1 MPECPNRPIFPSS
14 IDRSI
19 ANPPIVNESLTLQSP
34 DRSMAPLLLASASPR
49 RAQLLEAA
57 GIRFEARPSDVDE
70 TPRPGEAPE
79 AYVKRL
85 AREKAEGVARQ
96 QPARLVLG
104 ADTTVVV
111 DDRILAKAEDP
122 AEARAMLRLLAGRTH
137 QVLTGVAL
145 VGAGISA
152 VDVSTTTVEFAPMTS
167 EDIDQYVATDEW
179 RDKAGAYGIQG
190 RAGRFVTRVEGSYT
204 NVVGLPVSLV
214 YHLLMRYPEGRGA
227 VRSQP

>member
-1 MPECPNRPIFPSS
+1 M
-14 IDRSI
+14 D
-19 ANPPIVNESLTLQSP
+19 TLI
-34 DRSMAPLLLASASPR
+34 LASASPR
-49 RAQLLEAA
+49 RAQLLKAA
-57 GIRFEARPSDVDE
+57 GIGFEARPSDVDE
-70 TPRPGEAPE
+70 SPRAGESPDT
-79 AYVKRL
+79 YVKRL
-85 AREKAEGVARQ
+85 ALEKADAVAGEN
-96 QPARLVLG
+96 PGRLVLG

-122 AEARAMLRLLAGRTH
+122 AEARAMLRMLAGRAH

-145 VGAGISA
+145 VGPGISA
-152 VDVSTTTVEFAPMTS
+152 VDVATTTVEFAPMTS

-179 RDKAGAYGIQG
+179 RDKAGAYAVQG
-190 RAGRFVTRVEGSYT
+190 RAGRFVTRLEGSYT

>member
-1 MPECPNRPIFPSS
+1 
-14 IDRSI
+14 
-19 ANPPIVNESLTLQSP
+19 
-34 DRSMAPLLLASASPR
+34 MATLLLASASPR

-70 TPRPGEAPE
+70 TPRAGEPPE
-79 AYVKRL
+79 AYVTRL
-85 AREKAEGVARQ
+85 ARAKAEAVAGESPGRV
-96 QPARLVLG
+96 VLG

-111 DDRILAKAEDP
+111 DGRILAKAGDP
-122 AEARAMLRLLAGRTH
+122 AEARAMLGQLAGRAH

-145 VGAGISA
+145 LGPGISA
-152 VDVSTTTVEFAPMTS
+152 VEVAVTTVEFAPMAS
-167 EDIDQYVATDEW
+167 DDIARYVATDEW

-190 RAGRFVTRVEGSYT
+190 RAGRFVTRLDGSYT

>member
-1 MPECPNRPIFPSS
+1 MNRPIGSQ
-14 IDRSI
+14 
-19 ANPPIVNESLTLQSP
+19 QSP
-34 DRSMAPLLLASASPR
+34 MDTLLLASASPR
-49 RAQLLEAA
+49 RAQLLKAA

-70 TPRPGEAPE
+70 TPRAGEPPD

-85 AREKAEGVARQ
+85 ALEKAAAVAAQ
-96 QPARLVLG
+96 NPGRLVLG

-122 AEARAMLRLLAGRTH
+122 AEARAMLRQLAGRAH

-145 VGAGISA
+145 VGPGLSA
-152 VDVSTTTVEFAPMTS
+152 VDVAATTVEFAPMTS

-179 RDKAGAYGIQG
+179 RDKAGAYAVQG
-190 RAGRFVTRVEGSYT
+190 RAGRFVTRLEGSYT

>member
-1 MPECPNRPIFPSS
+1 MNHPIGNHQSS
-14 IDRSI
+14 MD
-19 ANPPIVNESLTLQSP
+19 TLV
-34 DRSMAPLLLASASPR
+34 LASASPR
-49 RAQLLEAA
+49 RAQLLKAA
-57 GIRFEARPSDVDE
+57 GIGFEARPSDVDE
-70 TPRPGEAPE
+70 SPRAGESPDT
-79 AYVKRL
+79 YVKRL
-85 AREKAEGVARQ
+85 ALEKADAVAGEN
-96 QPARLVLG
+96 PGRLVLG

-122 AEARAMLRLLAGRTH
+122 AEARAMLRLLAGRAH

-145 VGAGISA
+145 VGPGISA
-152 VDVSTTTVEFAPMTS
+152 VDVATTTVEFAPMTS

-179 RDKAGAYGIQG
+179 RDKAGAYAVQG
-190 RAGRFVTRVEGSYT
+190 RAGRFVTRLEGSYT